1 MRTVGLEG
9 NSPTLFMKGFEG
21 KKSVFIVHG
30 KLHFFTF
37 RRIFKTEH
45 SSGEKKN
52 LSAEEN
58 QYGIKVVLSNG
69 HLVEVKV
76 KGRVW
81 GLFGTAACRLIVPLP
96 PVSSPHSSPEAR
108 RTT

>member
-1 MRTVGLEG
+1 MENYISLRFDEYSRPNIPLA
-9 NSPTLFMKGFEG
+9 K
-21 KKSVFIVHG
+21 
-30 KLHFFTF
+30 
-37 RRIFKTEH
+37 
-45 SSGEKKN
+45 KKN

-58 QYGIKVVLSNG
+58 QYGIKAVLSNG

-81 GLFGTAACRLIVPLP
+81 GIFGTAACRLIVPLP
-96 PVSSPHSSPEAR
+96 PISSPHSSPEAR